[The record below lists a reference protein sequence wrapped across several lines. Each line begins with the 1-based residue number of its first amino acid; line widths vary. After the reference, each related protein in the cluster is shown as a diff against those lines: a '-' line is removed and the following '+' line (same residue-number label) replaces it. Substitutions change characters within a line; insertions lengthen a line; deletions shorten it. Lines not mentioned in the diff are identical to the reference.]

1 MSGLGLP
8 LKVFERGLRR
18 RLTRQTL
25 QRQAGCHY
33 VRTTLLRW
41 RWIFGTGLP
50 LRVAGRCPCARQS
63 WHGEPL
69 RRCPD
74 RCYRHGLAGLC
85 TTQDTPGASESS
97 KELKVTISKRLHSV
111 PCVWKQLWLTAGDCV
126 EGLYKTRVEGIELRS
141 LQSVLSANDL

>member
-8 LKVFERGLRR
+8 LKVFERGLRQ

-50 LRVAGRCPCARQS
+50 LRVAGRYLCARQS
-63 WHGEPL
+63 GHEEPL

-74 RCYRHGLAGLC
+74 RCHRHGRARLG
-85 TTQDTPGASESS
+85 TTQDTPGESR
-97 KELKVTISKRLHSV
+97 KELKVTISKRLCSV
-111 PCVWKQLWLTAGDCV
+111 PCVWQQLWLTTGDCV

-141 LQSVLSANDL
+141 LQSVRSANDL